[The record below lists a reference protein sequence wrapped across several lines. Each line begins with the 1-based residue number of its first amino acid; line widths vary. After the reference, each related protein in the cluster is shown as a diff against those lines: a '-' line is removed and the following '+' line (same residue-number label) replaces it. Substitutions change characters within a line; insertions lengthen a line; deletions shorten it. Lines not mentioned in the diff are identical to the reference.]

1 MKTIREIERDLEPV
15 LAEAMSAIG
24 QMFIA
29 PSELGKTDM
38 SGKRDI
44 GVYRFSEAAKMF
56 RWCADY
62 IERVSASW
70 CVSDLTETVMRESA
84 QQQNA
89 VDRLR
94 ADAASDEVASASGN

>member
-15 LAEAMSAIG
+15 LSEAMSAIG

-38 SGKRDI
+38 GGRRDI

-56 RWCADY
+56 RWCADR
-62 IERVSASW
+62 IEKVSAAW
-70 CVSDLTETVMRESA
+70 CVDDLTSTVMKEQARIKEDV
-84 QQQNA
+84 A
-89 VDRLR
+89 VCGRCGT
-94 ADAASDEVASASGN
+94 VKGGVK